1 MKRKFTVVIE
11 KKQGG
16 YEARCRE
23 LLNVVAH
30 GNSKQDALEKIR
42 AIITKKLGGDS
53 DGGAISKPRPVA
65 PSPRGPIIVEELHDR
80 PGV

>member
-11 KKQGG
+11 KKQGE

-23 LLNVVAH
+23 LPDVVAH
-30 GNSKQDALEKIR
+30 GSSKQDALEKIR

-53 DGGAISKPRPVA
+53 DGGAAPKPHPV
-65 PSPRGPIIVEELHDR
+65 SPPPPGPIIVEELHER
-80 PGV
+80 PDA